1 MRGPLE
7 LSQFENR
14 FTELSQKQGSGAA
27 VSEAW
32 AFLAAS
38 AKSERKGMEL
48 KQGEDKGR
56 ARAMRDRKQEQ
67 AAQQPCDSSEGHE
80 RATWEQSAEEPRTP
94 MARHGQATPMAT
106 RERKRERQRQ
116 REALPASSASSQEPL
131 PEYEAE
137 EPILEVVHHNRRLV
151 SL

>member
-7 LSQFENR
+7 LSHFENR

-32 AFLAAS
+32 AFFAAS
-38 AKSERKGMEL
+38 AKQERKGMEM
-48 KQGEDKGR
+48 KQREDKGR
-56 ARAMRDRKQEQ
+56 AQATREQQQ
-67 AAQQPCDSSEGHE
+67 AAQKQREICDSSEGHA

-94 MARHGQATPMAT
+94 MAK
-106 RERKRERQRQ
+106 RERK

-131 PEYEAE
+131 REYEAE
-137 EPILEVVHHNRRLV
+137 EPILEVVHRNRRLV